1 MEIKMKPF
9 VACILGMM
17 VGTIVL
23 LSSAMY
29 KPHDLSH
36 FQTNFEKNTK

>member
-1 MEIKMKPF
+1 MKPF

-23 LSSAMY
+23 LSSALY
-29 KPHDLSH
+29 KPHDLSL
-36 FQTNFEKNTK
+36 FQFTHEKMKNI